1 MISNMQTNRK
11 SVLAAKQLGDALR
24 HRRKE
29 LGLTL
34 EQLAS
39 KLNVDVGQLSRF
51 ERAEFKIVSRNLQK
65 VAAFLQIQVDDGV
78 GEPDCIVEQF
88 AELLGRS
95 ARHRAAAIALV
106 RALQELR

>member
-1 MISNMQTNRK
+1 MQPNRK
-11 SVLAAKQLGDALR
+11 SVPEAKQVGDALR

-34 EQLAS
+34 QQLAA
-39 KLNVDVGQLSRF
+39 KLSVDVGQLSRF
-51 ERAEFKIVSRNLQK
+51 ERAEFKIVSHNLQK
-65 VAAFLQIQVDDGV
+65 VASFLQIQIRDGV
-78 GEPDCIVEQF
+78 EKPDAIVEQF
-88 AELLGRS
+88 TELLGRS

>member
-1 MISNMQTNRK
+1 MQPNRK
-11 SVLAAKQLGDALR
+11 SVQAAKQLGETLR

-34 EQLAS
+34 EQLAAS
-39 KLNVDVGQLSRF
+39 LNVNVGQLSRF
-51 ERAEFKIVSRNLQK
+51 ERAEFKIVSPNLQK
-65 VAAFLQIQVDDGV
+65 AASFLQIQVQNEIE
-78 GEPDCIVEQF
+78 EPDAIVEQF
-88 AELLGRS
+88 TELLGRS

>member
-1 MISNMQTNRK
+1 MQTNRK
-11 SVLAAKQLGDALR
+11 SVLAAKQLGDTLR

-29 LGLTL
+29 LSLTL
-34 EQLAS
+34 EQVAS

-51 ERAEFKIVSRNLQK
+51 ERAEFKIVSQNLRK
-65 VAAFLQIQVDDGV
+65 VADFLQIQVDDNV
-78 GEPDCIVEQF
+78 GEPDGIVEQF